1 MAACSLPYNMDNNIH
16 EKITQFWLGEKGVHF
31 SGNMNQGLVHFCW
44 SLKNVLV
51 LFIPNCTRN
60 HVITYTNTR
69 RRQIVVLKCN
79 HLLFAPN
86 NGFTGNRKRNN
97 TINWP
102 VVNGQRSLCF
112 FCCLLF
118 VFVLMSGS
126 SRWTKNKQQQIKW
139 VQFEAGGRE
148 TVYMLSPLFSY
159 NPYYTARCKQPLH
172 SPWFYYMVQ
181 PVFRQICALWLV
193 LPRSGFC
200 STDRFHGNSPSR
212 VFFFGAKPANSKIWT
227 KPAKKSE
234 YCHFSQRSYQKM
246 LKRLKF

>member
-1 MAACSLPYNMDNNIH
+1 MAACSLPYNMDNNIQ

-86 NGFTGNRKRNN
+86 NGFTANRKRNN

-102 VVNGQRSLCF
+102 GVNCQRSLCSELF
-112 FCCLLF
+112 KWADLQDEQQTNNNKLNESNLKREEGKLFICCLLHF
-118 VFVLMSGS
+118 RIIHIILHVAS
-126 SRWTKNKQQQIKW
+126 SPCIVRDFITWYGQSLGKS
-139 VQFEAGGRE
+139 V
-148 TVYMLSPLFSY
+148 
-159 NPYYTARCKQPLH
+159 
-172 SPWFYYMVQ
+172 
-181 PVFRQICALWLV
+181 
-193 LPRSGFC
+193 RSG
-200 STDRFHGNSPSR
+200 
-212 VFFFGAKPANSKIWT
+212 
-227 KPAKKSE
+227 
-234 YCHFSQRSYQKM
+234 
-246 LKRLKF
+246 